1 MLGGINEEEEGDVH
15 VVSEVLTDH
24 GEDGLSGM
32 NVDFLGLSGLGTMDG
47 FITSDHDEIGLLRG
61 ILLKVVLE
69 PEHSLVD
76 EHRGV
81 ITAVVTPLSSNS
93 YKMENK

>member
-1 MLGGINEEEEGDVH
+1 MMLGGISEEEGDVH

-61 ILLKVVLE
+61 VLLKVVLE
-69 PEHSLVD
+69 PEHSFVD
-76 EHRGV
+76 EYRGA
-81 ITAVVTPLSSNS
+81 ITAVVSPLSSNS
-93 YKMENK
+93 